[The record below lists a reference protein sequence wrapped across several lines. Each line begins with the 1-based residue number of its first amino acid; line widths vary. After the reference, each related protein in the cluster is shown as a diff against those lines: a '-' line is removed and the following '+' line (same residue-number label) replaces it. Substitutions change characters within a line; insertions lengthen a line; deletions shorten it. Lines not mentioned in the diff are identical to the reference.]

1 MIYLKS
7 LFFRVLHKQLL
18 QLKGRAFLKG
28 MKLPPKQAEVFK
40 KFNKKMKDSRV
51 EGLDT
56 YLRILIGTPELLSL
70 PCVDAFLKANSI
82 QSV

>member
-1 MIYLKS
+1 M
-7 LFFRVLHKQLL
+7 
-18 QLKGRAFLKG
+18 KGKAFLKG

-56 YLRILIGTPELLSL
+56 YLRILIGTPELISL
-70 PCVDAFLKANSI
+70 PCVDAFLKADSI